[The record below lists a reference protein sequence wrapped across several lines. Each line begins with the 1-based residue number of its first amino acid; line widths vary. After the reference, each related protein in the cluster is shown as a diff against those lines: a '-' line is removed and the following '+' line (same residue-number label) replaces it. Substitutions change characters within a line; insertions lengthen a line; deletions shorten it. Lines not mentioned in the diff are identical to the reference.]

1 MIYGKEI
8 SVLPSKSDVWKN
20 GVVLSFDLDT
30 IKLRDYYSKTSPQ
43 GAYEVIKHFLK
54 KNGFK
59 HEKDSDYV
67 NDKIDK
73 ITTAK
78 LIYNFSKS
86 NKWFPLCINK
96 MNISPN
102 VESLDISLQI
112 VQLADKKWK
121 AKKDKENLLNK
132 E

>member
-1 MIYGKEI
+1 MTRLI
-8 SVLPSKSDVWKN
+8 KS
-20 GVVLSFDLDT
+20 
-30 IKLRDYYSKTSPQ
+30 Q
-43 GAYEVIKHFLK
+43 
-54 KNGFK
+54 
-59 HEKDSDYV
+59 
-67 NDKIDK
+67 
-73 ITTAK
+73 AK

-86 NKWFPLCINK
+86 NKWSPLCINK